1 LYVVHSY
8 FTAGA
13 IDVVSGTNQGQ
24 PATVQPIDVGSTFTV
39 TALGSAPG
47 GGAQAL
53 VVGASR
59 IGGYAQS
66 VAAYDMTLAPP
77 VFSGAVLEETG
88 AGGNRIIGPDG
99 CFYLNASIGIYRLSN
114 ADGTCPNAAQLTP
127 NPSIVIE
134 PSSEPPLAPQGTV
147 QNFTVFF
154 PHMTVPLGFPVTV
167 VVSGANS
174 LQQVVVMGF
183 GSGVAFAYVGRNIG
197 EDTVQAFATIDA
209 ATVTSNKVP
218 VVWTGGR
225 HTTYLTLNGSAN
237 TGNGGGTTNVTATL
251 LDLSVDPALPVPN
264 ATITFTL
271 GTASCDATTNAS
283 GVATCN
289 LSVGAP
295 GILTL
300 TASFAGT
307 TALLPAIDTQAFH
320 VLDDTIFAD
329 GFDGD

>member
-1 LYVVHSY
+1 VHSY
-8 FTAGA
+8 APTGA
-13 IDVVSGTNQGQ
+13 IDVVSGTNHGQ
-24 PATVQPIDVGSTFTV
+24 PATVQPIDVGSTYTV
-39 TALGSAPG
+39 TALGTAPA

-59 IGGYAQS
+59 IGGYPQS

-77 VFSGAVLEETG
+77 AFSGAVLEETG
-88 AGGNRIIGPDG
+88 AGATRIIGPDG
-99 CFYLNASIGIYRLSN
+99 CFYLNANVGIYRLSN

-134 PSSEPPLAPQGTV
+134 PANEPPLAPQGTV
-147 QNFTVFF
+147 QNFTIFF

-174 LQQVVVMGF
+174 LQQVVFMGF
-183 GSGVAFAYVGRNIG
+183 GAGVAFSYVGQFIG
-197 EDTVQAFATIDA
+197 EDTVQAFATIDD

-218 VVWTGGR
+218 VKWVGGR

-237 TGNGGGTTNVTATL
+237 AGNSGGTASVTATL
-251 LDLSVDPALPVPN
+251 LDLSVDPALAIPN
-264 ATITFTL
+264 ATVTFTI
-271 GTASCDATTNAS
+271 GSASCDGTTTAS

-289 LSVGAP
+289 IALGAP
-295 GILTL
+295 GVQTL
-300 TASFAGT
+300 AANYAGT
-307 TALLPAIDTQAFH
+307 TALLPATDTLAFH